1 MLAPPSPPCAPPSP
15 PRTQV
20 NGSSVDLLIL
30 EYTQNSLT
38 QDIWRPDQAYGAEE
52 RQALERIFRR
62 ALGMTSRPAVVMLH
76 SYTSKFAG
84 VRAKAGV
91 EGRGVR
97 AGRGLRKG
105 VWGESGGAEG
115 SE

>member
-1 MLAPPSPPCAPPSP
+1 MCALSP
-15 PRTQV
+15 TQV

-84 VRAKAGV
+84 VGAEAGV
-91 EGRGVR
+91 EGRGFR
-97 AGRGLRKG
+97 AGRGLRKRRG
-105 VWGESGGAEG
+105 CEWSDFGNSAAAALLGPPI
-115 SE
+115 

>member
-1 MLAPPSPPCAPPSP
+1 MCALSP
-15 PRTQV
+15 TQV

-84 VRAKAGV
+84 
-91 EGRGVR
+91 EGRGQRVIKFR
-97 AGRGLRKG
+97 ILKKVQRNLFCLICLLPKCF
-105 VWGESGGAEG
+105 VL
-115 SE
+115 

>member
-1 MLAPPSPPCAPPSP
+1 MCALSP
-15 PRTQV
+15 TQV

-84 VRAKAGV
+84 
-91 EGRGVR
+91 EGRGQR
-97 AGRGLRKG
+97 RERGRGGRGGIIAGRGLRKG
-105 VWGESGGAEG
+105 G
-115 SE
+115 